1 MLRQSYFNQIQDDP
15 QISKKGGILTMNH
28 FSNNFSH
35 LWSNLYNFFAKLLNC
50 CGPFSRHPSLERNLN
65 LNKKII
71 FLLVIPKQMQNKFSF
86 LSISEVG
93 EKQWAEEEERR
104 KKKVSENNGQLFLA
118 KMAIYM
124 HWHFIFSD
132 TTFFFSIFVDIFCF
146 IQLKKI
152 LFFLEEVA
160 GFKLIFVFGWESF
173 FLQFWV
179 KFKIKNFFWRGGGGH
194 VT

>member
-1 MLRQSYFNQIQDDP
+1 MLNPFIKFKCLRWPIIVIQLDLLRQSYFNQIQDDP

-35 LWSNLYNFFAKLLNC
+35 LWSNLYNFFAKLLNF

-104 KKKVSENNGQLFLA
+104 KKKVSENNGQL
-118 KMAIYM
+118 
-124 HWHFIFSD
+124 HFHGSHLDQFS
-132 TTFFFSIFVDIFCF
+132 CF
-146 IQLKKI
+146 YT
-152 LFFLEEVA
+152 
-160 GFKLIFVFGWESF
+160 
-173 FLQFWV
+173 
-179 KFKIKNFFWRGGGGH
+179 H
-194 VT
+194 